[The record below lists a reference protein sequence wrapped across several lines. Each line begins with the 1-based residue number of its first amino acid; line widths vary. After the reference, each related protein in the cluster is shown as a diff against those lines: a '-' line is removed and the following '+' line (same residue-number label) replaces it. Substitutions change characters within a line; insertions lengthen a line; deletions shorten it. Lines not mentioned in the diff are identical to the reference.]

1 MYSFKNLIFRFT
13 LVFFLFINLLL
24 ISAEPFESEKGT
36 TTIMTSNDCF
46 GGEFVLDRDD
56 FRSYGFGMASV
67 FDEGYSAS
75 FEYYGHTDREQNSRS
90 DELLLDIGYIF
101 NFYEPYGELSLFPLA
116 GARLTGNIAG
126 QALQNFVHRFF
137 GIKEVD
143 MVYDEGRNDQILSA
157 DFTAGLSLSW
167 QKAFPIFTE
176 AELIPAIQTS
186 FEYSVPSGYLLN
198 TAALLKLNGVS
209 DDRFSFFTGYSM
221 ISTDFP
227 GSTIDN
233 SLELENGFYTGFKL
247 AAGMLAYET
256 VIYPQSGF
264 ANGYISL
271 TLNTGNHDKVYSYK
285 KPDFILDYMLDLISY
300 EKEIKMLF
308 PLESVG
314 SFRILPFADFSYADA
329 LSDFYNTERQV
340 RLMQLSAGA
349 QIAYTPG
356 FFSSPFEV
364 YAGAGAGYRL
374 EKYWDL
380 EDFISYSSGMVLQPE
395 AGIRTKPIALFPSS
409 GLFKQ
414 NSRYGISIN
423 YGLQWLPFGDLY
435 VKLQHRLSLGLEIW
449 CDY

>member
-1 MYSFKNLIFRFT
+1 MYSFKKLYFI
-13 LVFFLFINLLL
+13 LSLALFLFLNLFLL
-24 ISAEPFESEKGT
+24 SAEPFESEKGI

-67 FDEGYSAS
+67 FDKGYSAS
-75 FEYYGHTDREQNSRS
+75 FEYYGYTDREQNSRS

-101 NFYEPYGELSLFPLA
+101 NFSDIYGDLIVFPVA
-116 GARLTGNIAG
+116 GARLTGNIGG

-143 MVYDEGRNDQILSA
+143 MIYDEGRNSQIMSA
-157 DFTAGLSLSW
+157 DFTACLNLSW

-176 AELIPAIQTS
+176 AELIPAFQTS
-186 FEYSVPSGYLLN
+186 FEYSVPSGVFLN
-198 TAALLKLNGVS
+198 AAALIKLNGS
-209 DDRFSFFTGYSM
+209 ADDLFSIFTGYSM
-221 ISTDFP
+221 ISADFP

-256 VIYPQSGF
+256 LIYPLSGF

-271 TLNTGNHDKVYSYK
+271 TLNTGNNDKVYSYT
-285 KPDFILDYMLDLISY
+285 KPDFIIDYMLDLISY

-308 PLESVG
+308 PLATSS
-314 SFRILPFADFSYADA
+314 SFQISPFADFSYADA
-329 LSDFYNTERQV
+329 LGDFYSTERQV
-340 RLMQLSAGA
+340 RLMQLSAGV

-364 YAGAGAGYRL
+364 YTGVGAGYRL

-380 EDFISYSSGMVLQPE
+380 EDFIDYNSGMVLQPE

-423 YGLQWLPFGDLY
+423 YGLQWLPLGDLY